1 MGRRG
6 KQAAKLKE
14 EEEEFE
20 VGEEEDYVVE
30 KIVDQRTRDGRLEY
44 FLKWKGYSSLENT
57 WEPAENLDCPELLEE
72 FKKSQ
77 KRANE
82 DLSSS
87 ESETRKRKVDENSN
101 RSHKTWVLFA
111 TKWLWLLLYCGI
123 ASE

>member
-1 MGRRG
+1 MHSVNRFGCSLSKMGRRG

-101 RSHKTWVLFA
+101 RSHKT
-111 TKWLWLLLYCGI
+111 
-123 ASE
+123 